1 MESYSEY
8 CVNHII
14 DRIYDYVGT
23 SHYGSDFCYAIT
35 EDINA
40 NGSCTYSTRKAK
52 DYLKEWWDDAA
63 DYWNYEKDNFG
74 EHRWNPF
81 ESPEAYMVCMVIE
94 GCSYLLGQC
103 DTLEKVWN
111 ENFELTEEMAD
122 KIVEEL
128 KGVGDVRL

>member
-23 SHYGSDFCYAIT
+23 SHYGCDVCYTIT
-35 EDINA
+35 EGINA
-40 NGSCTYSTRKAK
+40 DGSCTYSTEKAK
-52 DYLKEWWDDAA
+52 RYLQEWWDDAA

-81 ESPEAYMVCMVIE
+81 EYPEAYMVCMVVE

-111 ENFELTEEMAD
+111 ERFELTEEMAD

-128 KGVGDVRL
+128 EAVDDVCF